1 LIRASCEFEQPHNIL
16 HKILERLLTN
26 GTTDLSIN
34 MVSSKISPFEAT
46 PIESIAST
54 VNLCKTTFRAQT
66 TKPLSYR
73 LMQLRKLYWGLDD
86 YADALVESCKQD
98 LGKPVFESFVT
109 EVDWC
114 KNDIIFVTK
123 NLEKWMKD
131 EAAPDIAFTNSLLNP
146 TIRKEPLGTVL
157 VIGAYN
163 FPVQLQLGPVI
174 GAIAAGC
181 TVVLKPSEVSPAT
194 AMVIKKIVEEYL
206 DPNSFAVVNGGV
218 TETTALLN
226 EKWDKIFYTGS
237 TQVGTIIA
245 KKAAETLTPVTLELG
260 GLNPAFI
267 TKHADPRLAARRLL
281 WGKLL
286 NAGQVCMSENYVM
299 VEKEILPAFVEQL
312 RLALKE
318 FFPNG
323 QKVSEDFARIVNKRH
338 FQRIKKMLDETRGK
352 ILFGGEMDESQNFI
366 ELTVVQVED
375 AQDSTVV
382 DEIFGPIMPLLVV
395 DSIET
400 AIRTANEVH
409 STPLSLYAFGTKAET
424 NKSKSR
430 SIPPRNTTSLPSP
443 PYILT
448 LYSPQ

>member
-1 LIRASCEFEQPHNIL
+1 
-16 HKILERLLTN
+16 
-26 GTTDLSIN
+26 
-34 MVSSKISPFEAT
+34 
-46 PIESIAST
+46 
-54 VNLCKTTFRAQT
+54 
-66 TKPLSYR
+66 
-73 LMQLRKLYWGLDD
+73 
-86 YADALVESCKQD
+86 
-98 LGKPVFESFVT
+98 
-109 EVDWC
+109 
-114 KNDIIFVTK
+114 
-123 NLEKWMKD
+123 
-131 EAAPDIAFTNSLLNP
+131 
-146 TIRKEPLGTVL
+146 
-157 VIGAYN
+157 
-163 FPVQLQLGPVI
+163 
-174 GAIAAGC
+174 
-181 TVVLKPSEVSPAT
+181 
-194 AMVIKKIVEEYL
+194 
-206 DPNSFAVVNGGV
+206 VNGGV

-312 RLALKE
+312 KLALKE

-424 NKSKSR
+424 NKSKLR
-430 SIPPRNTTSLPSP
+430 SIPPKNTISLPSP